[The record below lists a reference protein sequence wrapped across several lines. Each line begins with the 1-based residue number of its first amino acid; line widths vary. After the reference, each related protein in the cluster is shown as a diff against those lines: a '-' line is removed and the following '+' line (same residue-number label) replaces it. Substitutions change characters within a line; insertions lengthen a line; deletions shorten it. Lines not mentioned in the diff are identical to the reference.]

1 MNEIFC
7 KGKQRFRV
15 TFHLDPKVWKIQ
27 TSVLYIY
34 ANTISDV
41 TYDYIVENW
50 ENEQYQPFG
59 LEAKDIVKFIVERM

>member
-1 MNEIFC
+1 MIEIFC

-15 TFHLDPKVWKIQ
+15 TFYLDPKVWKLQ
-27 TSVLYIY
+27 ASVLYIY

-50 ENEQYQPFG
+50 QKENHQPFG
-59 LEAKDIVKFIVERM
+59 LEDGDIVKFIVERM